1 MNAPAYTIE
10 QYRAVLEGVASN
22 ALSLHRLLMMAAAAT
37 ETPHEVCWLVDAAQ
51 CLTAY
56 IGGMADAAVGGEIY
70 GNAETWSHGPLFMGL
85 GAESNT
91 LNRGAA

>member
-22 ALSLHRLLMMAAAAT
+22 ALTLHRLLMIASAT
-37 ETPHEVCWLVDAAQ
+37 EVPHEVSWLLDAAQ
-51 CLTAY
+51 CLTVH

-70 GNAETWSHGPLFMGL
+70 GNAETWSHGPSFIGL
-85 GAESNT
+85 GAGPNT
-91 LNRGAA
+91 LNRGAV

>member
-22 ALSLHRLLMMAAAAT
+22 ALSLNRLLMMAASAT
-37 ETPHEVCWLVDAAQ
+37 ETPHELCWLVDAAQ
-51 CLTAY
+51 CLAAH
-56 IGGMADAAVGGEIY
+56 IGGMADDAVGGEIY
-70 GNAETWSHGPLFMGL
+70 GNAETWSHGPLFMEL
-85 GAESNT
+85 GAKPNT